1 MSQIMGQPVT
11 EVVDDDSA
19 APLLGNDQ
27 LGKRFG
33 GFVALDTVD
42 LSVPTG
48 QRLGLIGP
56 NGSGKSTLVN
66 CISGTL
72 QNETGSVRFNGQRV
86 DGMPP
91 HQRARLG
98 LARSFQLPRP
108 FRSMTVAENIRVP
121 LLYTVGARHGVHLT
135 QSELEDRC
143 LEVLSLV
150 ALQDKARKSPL
161 DLTQVEMRK
170 LELARAMAAEPKLL
184 IADESMAGL
193 SHSEVEDIV
202 ALLIRLNQRG
212 ITIIMI
218 EHIMRAVMAFS
229 QRLVVLVS
237 GRKVADGAP
246 EDVIKDKDVVGAY
259 LGT

>member
-11 EVVDDDSA
+11 EEVTGDV
-19 APLLGNDQ
+19 PLLAVDQ

-42 LSVPTG
+42 LKVPKG
-48 QRLGLIGP
+48 ERLGLIGP

-72 QNETGSVRFNGQRV
+72 QNETGSVSFDGQRL
-86 DGMPP
+86 DGLPA
-91 HQRARLG
+91 HRRARLG

-108 FRSMTVAENIRVP
+108 FRTMTVAENVRVP
-121 LLYTVGARHGVHLT
+121 LIYTVGARQGVHLT
-135 QSELEDRC
+135 SSELEDRC
-143 LEVLSLV
+143 MEVLRLV
-150 ALQDKARKSPL
+150 ALQDKAGKNPF

-202 ALLIRLNQRG
+202 ALLIRMNERG
-212 ITIIMI
+212 VTIVMI

-237 GRKVADGAP
+237 GRKIADGAP